1 MEQRPLRLGDHVDD
15 YCPRERRL
23 TNHAIVALVGEDI
36 RQTRCTTCDAEH
48 VYKGG
53 KAPARKKKS
62 TTEVLYEQVLA
73 NVTAGTVVATPPP
86 PVTSPDPPA
95 AAPLFAAPVA
105 AVSTPTPDPEPLAE
119 PDAPVIQEGWTM
131 HRTLIR
137 ATLPRTPELVATTRQ
152 APEFTMHQRNVRGSH
167 FFRSGGMESDRNHSA
182 NGNGHSHGRPQGHG
196 HNHGP
201 RDGSGNGQPS
211 PNGQRPG
218 GGRRRRRHKKPR
230 PTN

>member
-36 RQTRCTTCDAEH
+36 RQTRCMTCDAEH

-62 TTEVLYEQVLA
+62 PTEGLYEQVLA
-73 NVTAGTVVATPPP
+73 NVTAGTVVAT
-86 PVTSPDPPA
+86 SPPA
-95 AAPLFAAPVA
+95 VTAPDHPPAPVAPLFAAPA
-105 AVSTPTPDPEPLAE
+105 ASAPEPEPEAE
-119 PDAPVIQEGWTM
+119 REMTVVQESWSM

-152 APEFTMHQRNVRGSH
+152 APEFTMHQRNVRGSQ

-182 NGNGHSHGRPQGHG
+182 NGNGHHHGRAHGNG
-196 HNHGP
+196 HNHSP
-201 RDGSGNGQPS
+201 RDGAGNGQPA
-211 PNGQRPG
+211 PNGQRPGG